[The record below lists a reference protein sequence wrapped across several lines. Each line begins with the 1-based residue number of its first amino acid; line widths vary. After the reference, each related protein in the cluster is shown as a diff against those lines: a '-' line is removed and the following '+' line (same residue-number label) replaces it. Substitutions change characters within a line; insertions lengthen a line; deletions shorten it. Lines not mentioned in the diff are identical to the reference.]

1 MTTCRGNSG
10 VAAAYEAACAAD
22 WLCTD
27 IEVRALRTREFEG
40 PWRSRLRAPPPE
52 DTATDYEATRAPRW
66 AAAHLGRGPTLMVRA
81 GAPTGP
87 VHSSPPPAPGAL
99 EAECSL

>member
-10 VAAAYEAACAAD
+10 AADEAVWAAD

-40 PWRSRLRAPPPE
+40 PRRSRAGPPPPE
-52 DTATDYEATRAPRW
+52 DTATDYEATRAACG

-81 GAPTGP
+81 GAPTGS
-87 VHSSPPPAPGAL
+87 VHSSPPPASGSQ